1 MIKDWDGKKYTPKQ
15 AAQELIKDALTLAL
29 LDRWDELNGFGQEI
43 APHVTE
49 RERELI
55 DDQVHKIYV
64 RLAKYLR
71 APRHD

>member
-15 AAQELIKDALTLAL
+15 AAQELIKDALSNG
-29 LDRWDELNGFGQEI
+29 LDSWEDLNGFGQDI
-43 APHVTE
+43 APHITE

-55 DDQVHKIYV
+55 DDQVHKIYW
-64 RLAKYLR
+64 RLGKYLR

>member
-1 MIKDWDGKKYTPKQ
+1 MIKNWDGKKYTPKQ
-15 AAQELIKDALTLAL
+15 AAQELIKDALSNG
-29 LDRWDELNGFGQEI
+29 LDSWEDLNGFGQEI
-43 APHVTE
+43 APHITE

-55 DDQVHKIYV
+55 DDQVHKIYC